1 MGDGRTEELSAT
13 RVRGQL
19 ANSLMLDI
27 DGTGFGF
34 LLDWKNWPSWKN
46 DPVMSG
52 SCSFSLIIDDTVALE
67 GILNIYWKFHVPF

>member
-19 ANSLMLDI
+19 AHSLMLDI

-34 LLDWKNWPSWKN
+34 LL
-46 DPVMSG
+46 
-52 SCSFSLIIDDTVALE
+52 
-67 GILNIYWKFHVPF
+67 Y